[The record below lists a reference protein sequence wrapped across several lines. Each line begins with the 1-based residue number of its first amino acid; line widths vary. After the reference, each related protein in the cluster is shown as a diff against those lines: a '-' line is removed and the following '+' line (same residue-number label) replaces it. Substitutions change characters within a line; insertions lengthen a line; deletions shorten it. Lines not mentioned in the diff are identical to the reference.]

1 MVGVKYL
8 PPHKKK
14 NKTHF
19 RHFLYLDNKILIK
32 ESKISKNTIK
42 IRNMPIGKVLV
53 KDKLG
58 NVFMVDKT
66 DERYISGELVFF
78 WKGRHHTEQ
87 AKENKRRVYEE
98 KRYQDG
104 EKNSQ
109 YGTIWITNDKVD
121 RKIKKRHIGTFNSHQ
136 DTFTSLGFKRGRKYQ
151 VRKKVG

>member
-14 NKTHF
+14 SKVHF
-19 RHFLYLDNKILIK
+19 RHFLSWDSKILIEYIK
-32 ESKISKNTIK
+32 MSKNILK
-42 IRNMPIGKVLV
+42 IRNMPKGKVLV

-78 WKGRHHTEQ
+78 WKGRHHTEE
-87 AKENKRRVYEE
+87 AKENKRRVYKE

-109 YGTIWITNDKVD
+109 YGTIWITNNKVD
-121 RKIKKRHIGTFNSHQ
+121 KKIKKSHLDIFNNHMDTFN
-136 DTFTSLGFKRGRKYQ
+136 SLGFKKGRKFQ
-151 VRKKVG
+151 KRKIA